1 MAGQVA
7 REIINPPELAAP
19 RGFSHGIATS
29 GGRLLF
35 LAGQDA
41 SDAEGRIVAPGDLL
55 AQCEQVLSNLR
66 TVVRTAGGQMPDI
79 VKLNVFVT
87 DRDLYRARLKPLGE
101 LFRRYFGRYY
111 PAMALFEVKGLFQD
125 DALIEMEGFAVLES
139 VLESV
144 PGTEG

>member
-1 MAGQVA
+1 MSGQVA
-7 REIINPPELAAP
+7 REIINPPELAPP
-19 RGFSHGIATS
+19 RGYSHGIASS

-41 SDAEGRIVAPGDLL
+41 SDAEGHIVASGDLL
-55 AQCEQVLSNLR
+55 AQCEQVLSNLQ
-66 TVVRTAGGQMPDI
+66 TVVRTAGGRMPDI

-87 DRDLYRARLKPLGE
+87 DRDLYRASLKPLGE

-139 VLESV
+139 VPE
-144 PGTEG
+144 TEG